1 MGTRGPMYG
10 GMGGLAAGGGG
21 ADPAPVTPPA
31 ATSEAVASG
40 GSPAAKTFGAFTDPD
55 GRISSYS
62 AAITNAVGTTSI
74 ASGSGL
80 GAYTVSGSAD
90 GDSYALRLTALDA
103 DGDPL
108 ATAVHV
114 VDIAVAEY
122 DPLVAPSA
130 PAAQALASGTTSSAA
145 ISWGSP
151 TGGSGSTT
159 TADVLTQDVG
169 TGASLSGGAVV
180 GLEDGDVVRVRRT
193 WTDSVTGQT
202 VSATT
207 TVSVA
212 AAAGG
217 SLGWVTLANY
227 DLTGVDTA
235 LATTT
240 TTGDIALTVGG
251 APFVSLVDRTGS
263 GSGSITPTNGTG
275 VIVETVGAG
284 SRSMAIT
291 HDWAGDSVDPT
302 LSPVAIEAEYTISV
316 TSTGTNVIVGAA
328 SAGSSALTGNTN
340 MCLRAEDAGVNIE
353 LAPRVYTG
361 SAVNDSVGLASAA
374 ITTLSVSVLRL
385 PEGIE
390 IGYSLGALPADPR
403 AHTYRRTWAKSQG
416 FAAAPS
422 DFALTD
428 DPRAIFHLFNAAGTA
443 VWTRARFRYLGVV

>member
-1 MGTRGPMYG
+1 MPLTLGPVPG
-10 GMGGLAAGGGG
+10 GAGGGVTY
-21 ADPAPVTPPA
+21 PALVPP
-31 ATSEAVASG
+31 
-40 GSPAAKTFGAFTDPD
+40 SP
-55 GRISSYS
+55 
-62 AAITNAVGTTSI
+62 
-74 ASGSGL
+74 
-80 GAYTVSGSAD
+80 
-90 GDSYALRLTALDA
+90 
-103 DGDPL
+103 
-108 ATAVHV
+108 
-114 VDIAVAEY
+114 
-122 DPLVAPSA
+122 
-130 PAAQALASGTTSSAA
+130 PAAQALASGSTSSSA

-169 TGASLSGGAVV
+169 SGASLSAGAVV
-180 GLEDGDVVRVRRT
+180 GLEDGDVCRVRRT
-193 WTDSVTGQT
+193 WTDTVTGQT

-212 AAAGG
+212 AAGGSG
-217 SLGWVTLANY
+217 SLGWVTLADY
-227 DLTGVDTA
+227 DLTTVDTA
-235 LATTT
+235 AAVTT
-240 TTGDIALTVGG
+240 TTGDIALTVGT

-263 GSGSITPTNGTG
+263 NGTGGGSITPTNGVGVVVATTG
-275 VIVETVGAG
+275 TA

-403 AHTYRRTWAKSQG
+403 THTYRRTWAKSQG
-416 FAAAPS
+416 FGAAPS

-428 DPRAIFHLFNAAGTA
+428 TVRAIFHVFNAAGTA